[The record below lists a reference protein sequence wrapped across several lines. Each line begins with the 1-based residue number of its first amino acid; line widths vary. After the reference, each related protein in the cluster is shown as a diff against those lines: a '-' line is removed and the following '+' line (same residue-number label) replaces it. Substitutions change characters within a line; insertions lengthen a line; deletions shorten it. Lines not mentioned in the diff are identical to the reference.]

1 MIPSSNRRTPLTFA
15 LRCEYVVWTT
25 QHNGVRGF
33 IAGMLQAFGGSFG
46 AWLLWK
52 LFSNPMQLSFP
63 IADFF
68 VKNIEQN
75 RPD

>member
-1 MIPSSNRRTPLTFA
+1 MAAINCDTEDTENIHLGARYNDRINDPIQQS
-15 LRCEYVVWTT
+15 
-25 QHNGVRGF
+25 QHNGLKGF

-63 IADFF
+63 NADFF
-68 VKNIEQN
+68 V
-75 RPD
+75 